1 VWWGEVVKC
10 TPVREISGVE
20 IAGSGVEIAGSGV
33 EIAGSGVEIA
43 RSGVEIA
50 HPLMYMITNTY

>member
-1 VWWGEVVKC
+1 MSIHKLVWWGEVVKC

-20 IAGSGVEIAGSGV
+20 IAGSGVEIA
-33 EIAGSGVEIA
+33 
-43 RSGVEIA
+43 